1 MMHFFWNQVRVF
13 SQQACRSSSTFTLS
27 RSSANIFTQAT
38 AARCGSAFFPVQSYT
53 CVHLPQRQAHSCSKT
68 VNHAGGTVADSSVD
82 DNHGDG
88 GVGSQSGVGFDVHIV
103 PILEDNFS
111 YVVMDRSTSEAAL
124 VDPADPEPVLAA
136 ASSLGANVTAVLTT
150 HHHYDHDGG
159 NAYVANAVP
168 SVRVF
173 GADDERID
181 ARTHTVAH
189 GQIIKLG
196 ALRISVMDTSCH
208 TQHHLSYLVHSSHSS
223 VPDACFTGDALFVGG
238 CGRLFEG
245 TPAELYSAL
254 KALTS
259 TLPTDTLLYPG
270 HEYTISNLVFGAA
283 HACSDDIQTGAIMR
297 ALERAQALRARNL
310 PTVPTTVAAELESN
324 VFVRAPTVD
333 HLAALRAAKDTF
345 PGL

>member
-1 MMHFFWNQVRVF
+1 METRERVTGRHRVRG
-13 SQQACRSSSTFTLS
+13 AG
-27 RSSANIFTQAT
+27 
-38 AARCGSAFFPVQSYT
+38 ARFG
-53 CVHLPQRQAHSCSKT
+53 
-68 VNHAGGTVADSSVD
+68 
-82 DNHGDG
+82 
-88 GVGSQSGVGFDVHIV
+88 
-103 PILEDNFS
+103 
-111 YVVMDRSTSEAAL
+111 
-124 VDPADPEPVLAA
+124 AA
-136 ASSLGANVTAVLTT
+136 ASCGVRSPYLAPAHRVALLDSCVPLASMRAWTARRSPGQLVLQTPVLLPRLPRAVLTT

-259 TLPTDTLLYPG
+259 TLPKDTLLYPG